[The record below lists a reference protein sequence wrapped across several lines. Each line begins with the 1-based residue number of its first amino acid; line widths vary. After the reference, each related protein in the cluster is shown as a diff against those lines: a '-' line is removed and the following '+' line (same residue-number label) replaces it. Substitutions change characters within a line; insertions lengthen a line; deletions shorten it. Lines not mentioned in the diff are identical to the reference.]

1 MDYYCISDNETTI
14 EKKNGDSDLAPYIKI
29 NWCGRKIWRF
39 KKWNYECTKT
49 KQLDINIFLRGE
61 SHYTENIEWP
71 VSLHLK
77 KNRIIC
83 GAKK

>member
-14 EKKNGDSDLAPYIKI
+14 EKKNWDSDLAPYIKI